1 MFKFKRK
8 IDSTGVGKGLKL
20 KKGKRER
27 KPKKNREKKRFHLK
41 KTTFKRNTD
50 SSGMK
55 FEFKN
60 WKIRNKIF
68 IGFIVIILSLIFITA
83 TAYNFIG
90 RIVKDYIPI
99 IEAQTVIASSVQE
112 MNVTQRDFVII
123 DRSNEEFFKAAQ
135 TLQEGQLS
143 PTERSLEFGEHYNNV
158 LKTIDEL
165 RKTSLIKNDED
176 LIDQLYKLEGK
187 LSVYRQTFNEMHL
200 NIQKRG
206 FGEYGLI
213 GEIET
218 LRKLLK
224 NKLVSLPQDENLVK
238 ALANLDIAHIN
249 YLYTQEARYQ
259 KQIADRLGYPNTQV
273 ALGDYTQ
280 KFKDEY
286 REIATGYT
294 DRFLELVEI
303 DNVIGRNES
312 EGLFAKIG
320 TLSAEATDMA
330 DIFNDS
336 IKQRLE
342 DQIAGTM
349 MMLLLTVAIITLVA
363 IGFAVILSNI
373 ISKPLTNV
381 NKMLSG
387 ISDGEGDLTKEL
399 KINTREEI
407 GTLAKLFNQF
417 VMKIRNVVI
426 QVKASAASLTNY
438 TDEIHEAIEQANE
451 SIEQVNFEVR
461 NMVDGLQNSASVVE
475 QTTAGIQELS
485 SSAQMIS
492 KEADAVASDSKQV
505 LSASKNGVEKL
516 SKVVNSIEQ
525 VKNSTESMA
534 GVIGALKLSSEEIV
548 GIVNMI
554 NAIAEQTSLLALNAS
569 IEAARAGEHGRGF
582 SVVAEEVRK
591 LAEQSK
597 GSAFKINDIIDQ
609 ISKDI
614 KGASETMIKEQT
626 LVDISVSEANDTSVS
641 FNQIL
646 SLIEAIA
653 VKMTNISHGAQQ
665 QSMISEEM
673 AKAIDELSHV
683 MQGNVASS
691 ERIGESVESQVATF
705 EEIAASITELKNM
718 AGLLETETN
727 RFKVV

>member
-90 RIVKDYIPI
+90 RIVKEYIPI
-99 IEAQTVIASSVQE
+99 IESQTVIASSVQE

-158 LKTIDEL
+158 QKTIEEL

-206 FGEYGLI
+206 FDEYGLI

-224 NKLVSLPQDENLVK
+224 NKLVSLPQDDNLVK

-320 TLSAEATDMA
+320 ALSAEATDMA

-342 DQIAGTM
+342 EQIAGTM
-349 MMLLLTVAIITLVA
+349 MMLLLTVAIITLIA
-363 IGFAVILSNI
+363 IGFAVILSSI

-381 NKMLSG
+381 NKMLSD

-399 KINTREEI
+399 NINTREEI

-475 QTTAGIQELS
+475 QTTAGIEELS

-516 SKVVNSIEQ
+516 SKVVNSIGQ

-534 GVIGALKLSSEEIV
+534 NVIGALKLSSEEIV

-597 GSAFKINDIIDQ
+597 GSAFKINDIITQ

-653 VKMTNISHGAQQ
+653 VKMTNISHGAHQ

>member
-8 IDSTGVGKGLKL
+8 IDSASVGKGMKL
-20 KKGKRER
+20 RKRKRER
-27 KPKKNREKKRFHLK
+27 KKFHPKTLS
-41 KTTFKRNTD
+41 FKRNKN
-50 SSGMK
+50 SSGLK

-60 WKIRNKIF
+60 WKIRNKI
-68 IGFIVIILSLIFITA
+68 IVGFIVIILSLIFITV

-90 RIVKDYIPI
+90 VIVKDYIPV
-99 IEAQTVIASSVQE
+99 IEAQTVIAASVQE

-123 DRSNEEFFKAAQ
+123 DRSNEEFYKAAVAMQ
-135 TLQEGQLS
+135 DGQLS
-143 PTERSLEFGEHYNNV
+143 PTERSLEFAEHYDNL

-165 RKTSLIKNDED
+165 RRTSLVKNDED
-176 LIDQLYKLEGK
+176 LIDQLFKLEGK

-200 NIQKRG
+200 NVQKRG
-206 FGEYGLI
+206 FGDYGII
-213 GEIET
+213 GEIES

-238 ALANLDIAHIN
+238 ALANLDIAHVN

-259 KQIADRLGYPNTQV
+259 KQIVDRLGYPNTQV
-273 ALGDYTQ
+273 ALGNYNQ

-294 DRFLELVEI
+294 DRFIELVEI

-312 EGLFAKIG
+312 EGLFAKLG

-330 DIFNDS
+330 EIFNDS

-342 DQIAGTM
+342 EQISRTM
-349 MMLLLTVAIITLVA
+349 LMLLVTVAVITLIA
-363 IGFAVILSNI
+363 IGFAIILSNI
-373 ISKPLTNV
+373 ISRPLTNV
-381 NKMLSG
+381 NRMLSD
-387 ISDGEGDLTKEL
+387 ISEGEGDLTKEL
-399 KINTREEI
+399 EINTKEEI
-407 GTLAKLFNQF
+407 GTLARLFNQF
-417 VMKIRNVVI
+417 VTKIRNVVV

-451 SIEQVNFEVR
+451 SIELVNFEVK

-505 LSASKNGVEKL
+505 LSASKDGVLKL
-516 SKVVNSIEQ
+516 SRVVGSIEQ
-525 VKNSTESMA
+525 VKISTESMSS
-534 GVIGALKLSSEEIV
+534 VIGALKLSSDEIV

-591 LAEQSK
+591 LADQSK
-597 GSAFKINDIIDQ
+597 GSAFKINEIISQ
-609 ISKDI
+609 ISNDI
-614 KGASETMIKEQT
+614 HGANETMIKEQA
-626 LVDISVSEANDTSVS
+626 LVDISVGEANDTSVS

>member
-8 IDSTGVGKGLKL
+8 IDSASVGKGMKL

-27 KPKKNREKKRFHLK
+27 KKFYPKALS
-41 KTTFKRNTD
+41 FKRNKN
-50 SSGMK
+50 SSGLK

-68 IGFIVIILSLIFITA
+68 IGFIVIILSLIFITV

-90 RIVKDYIPI
+90 TIVKDYIPV
-99 IEAQTVIASSVQE
+99 IEAQTVIAASVQE

-123 DRSNEEFFKAAQ
+123 DRSNEEFYKAAVAMQ
-135 TLQEGQLS
+135 DGQLS
-143 PTERSLEFGEHYNNV
+143 PTERSLEFAEHYDNV
-158 LKTIDEL
+158 LKTIDAL
-165 RKTSLIKNDED
+165 RRTSLIKNDED
-176 LIDQLYKLEGK
+176 LIDQLFKLEGK
-187 LSVYRQTFNEMHL
+187 LSVYRQTFNQMHL
-200 NIQKRG
+200 NVQKRG
-206 FGEYGLI
+206 FGEYGII

-238 ALANLDIAHIN
+238 ALANLDIAHVN

-273 ALGDYTQ
+273 ALGNYTQ

-294 DRFLELVEI
+294 DSFLELVEI

-312 EGLFAKIG
+312 EGLFAKLG
-320 TLSAEATDMA
+320 TLSTEATDMA
-330 DIFNDS
+330 EIFNDS

-342 DQIAGTM
+342 EQISRTM
-349 MMLLLTVAIITLVA
+349 MMLLVTVAIITLIA
-363 IGFAVILSNI
+363 IGFAIILSNI
-373 ISKPLTNV
+373 ISRPLTNV
-381 NKMLSG
+381 NRMLSD
-387 ISDGEGDLTKEL
+387 ISEGEGDLTKEL
-399 KINTREEI
+399 EINTKEEI
-407 GTLAKLFNQF
+407 GTLARLFNQF
-417 VMKIRNVVI
+417 VTKIRNVVV
-426 QVKASAASLTNY
+426 QVKESATSLTNY
-438 TDEIHEAIEQANE
+438 TDEIHDAIEQANE
-451 SIEQVNFEVR
+451 SIELVNFEVK

-505 LSASKNGVEKL
+505 LSASKDGVLKL
-516 SKVVNSIEQ
+516 SRVVGSIEQ
-525 VKNSTESMA
+525 VKTSTESMSS
-534 GVIGALKLSSEEIV
+534 VIGALKLSSDEIV

-591 LAEQSK
+591 LADQSK
-597 GSAFKINDIIDQ
+597 GSAFKINEIISQ

-614 KGASETMIKEQT
+614 HGANETMIKEQA
-626 LVDISVSEANDTSVS
+626 LVDISVGEANDTSVS

>member
-8 IDSTGVGKGLKL
+8 IDSASVGKGMKL

-27 KPKKNREKKRFHLK
+27 KKIHPKTLS
-41 KTTFKRNTD
+41 FKRNKN
-50 SSGMK
+50 SSGLK

-68 IGFIVIILSLIFITA
+68 IGFIVIILSLIFITV

-90 RIVKDYIPI
+90 TIVKDYIPV
-99 IEAQTVIASSVQE
+99 IEAQTVIAASVQE

-123 DRSNEEFFKAAQ
+123 DRSNEEFYKAAVAMQ
-135 TLQEGQLS
+135 DGQLS
-143 PTERSLEFGEHYNNV
+143 PTERSLEFAEHYDNV
-158 LKTIDEL
+158 LKTIDAL
-165 RKTSLIKNDED
+165 RRTSLIKNDED
-176 LIDQLYKLEGK
+176 LIDQLFKLEGK

-200 NIQKRG
+200 NVQKRG
-206 FGEYGLI
+206 FGEYGII
-213 GEIET
+213 GEIEA

-238 ALANLDIAHIN
+238 ALANLDIAHVN

-273 ALGDYTQ
+273 ALGNYTQ

-294 DRFLELVEI
+294 DSFLELVEI

-312 EGLFAKIG
+312 EGLFAKLG
-320 TLSAEATDMA
+320 TLSTEATDMA
-330 DIFNDS
+330 EIFNDS

-342 DQIAGTM
+342 EQISRTM
-349 MMLLLTVAIITLVA
+349 MMLLVTVAIITLIA
-363 IGFAVILSNI
+363 IGFAIILSNI
-373 ISKPLTNV
+373 ISRPLTNV
-381 NKMLSG
+381 NKMLSD
-387 ISDGEGDLTKEL
+387 ISEGEGDLTKEL
-399 KINTREEI
+399 EINTREEI
-407 GTLAKLFNQF
+407 GTLARLFNQF
-417 VMKIRNVVI
+417 VTKIRNVVV

-438 TDEIHEAIEQANE
+438 TDEIHDAIEQANE
-451 SIEQVNFEVR
+451 SIELVNFEVK

-505 LSASKNGVEKL
+505 LSASKDGVLKL
-516 SKVVNSIEQ
+516 SRVVGSIEQ
-525 VKNSTESMA
+525 VKTSTESMSS
-534 GVIGALKLSSEEIV
+534 VIGALKLSSDEIV

-591 LAEQSK
+591 LADQSK
-597 GSAFKINDIIDQ
+597 GSAFKINEIISQ

-614 KGASETMIKEQT
+614 HGANETMIKEQA
-626 LVDISVSEANDTSVS
+626 LVDISVGEANDTSVS

-653 VKMTNISHGAQQ
+653 IKMTNISHGAQQ

>member
-8 IDSTGVGKGLKL
+8 IDGTGVGKGMKL
-20 KKGKRER
+20 KKGKRE
-27 KPKKNREKKRFHLK
+27 KKQVHLK
-41 KTTFKRNTD
+41 TLSFKRNKE
-50 SSGMK
+50 SSGMN

-68 IGFIVIILSLIFITA
+68 IGFIVIILSLIFITV

-90 RIVKDYIPI
+90 TIVKDYIPI
-99 IEAQTVIASSVQE
+99 IEAQTIIATSVQE

-123 DRSNEEFFKAAQ
+123 DRSNEDFFKVAQ
-135 TLQEGQLS
+135 TIKEGYLS
-143 PTERSLEFGEHYNNV
+143 PTERSLEFGEHYDNV

-165 RKTSLIKNDED
+165 RRASLIRKDED
-176 LIDQLYKLEGK
+176 LTDQLLKLEGK
-187 LSVYRQTFNEMHL
+187 LSIYRQTFNEMHL

-206 FGEYGLI
+206 FGDYGI
-213 GEIET
+213 VGEIET
-218 LRKLLK
+218 SRKLLK

-238 ALANLDIAHIN
+238 ALANLDMAHIN

-273 ALGDYTQ
+273 ALGNYTQ
-280 KFKDEY
+280 AFKDDY

-294 DRFLELVEI
+294 DGFLKLVEV
-303 DNVIGRNES
+303 DDVIGRNES
-312 EGLFAKIG
+312 EGLFLKLGI
-320 TLSAEATDMA
+320 LSTEATNMA

-342 DQIAGTM
+342 EQIARTM
-349 MMLLLTVAIITLVA
+349 MMLLVTVAAITLIA
-363 IGFAVILSNI
+363 IGFAIILSNI
-373 ISKPLTNV
+373 ISRPLTNV
-381 NKMLSG
+381 NMMLND
-387 ISDGEGDLTKEL
+387 ISEGEGDLTKEL
-399 KINTREEI
+399 NINTKEEI

-417 VMKIRNVVI
+417 VTKIRNVVV

-451 SIEQVNFEVR
+451 SIELVNFEVR

-505 LSASKNGVEKL
+505 LSASKDGVNKL
-516 SKVVNSIEQ
+516 SKVVNSIGQ
-525 VKNSTESMA
+525 VKNSTESMSS
-534 GVIGALKLSSEEIV
+534 VIGALKLSSEEIV

-591 LAEQSK
+591 LADQSK
-597 GSAFKINDIIDQ
+597 GSAFKINEIITQ

-614 KGASETMIKEQT
+614 HGANETMIKEQA
-626 LVDISVSEANDTSVS
+626 LVDISVGEANDTSVS

-718 AGLLETETN
+718 AGLLKTETN